1 MEKIKI
7 AVVGCGGI
15 FCAHWNAYCMQMEKG
30 FDDFEIVAFCDIV
43 KEKADEYA
51 DKWLEKKGVRPAVFT
66 SVEELLASG
75 IEFSVGEVQV
85 PHNVHH
91 VVAMALMNAGK
102 SVMTEKPLGMTMRAA
117 KMMMECARKN
127 GVTLKVMENYRYEDS
142 ERAAAWAVKSGM
154 IGTPRTLT
162 MIDSG
167 LRQWYWDW
175 RDHKY
180 IAGGAWTIDG
190 GIHFA
195 DLWMN
200 ILGPVKSVMAVSGT
214 YDTTRY
220 KNYDKTE
227 ERQEFKY
234 RTTRSLL
241 KVNPE
246 TYGEPIESDLE
257 DTTSAV
263 LEFESGVIGTWFV
276 SRSSTGFNDRKIII
290 AGSKG
295 AVEWGEG
302 VKDYTGD
309 TVISWDKLIKMYMNS
324 LSAEEKEA
332 LFPAGLSHGFDTTVA
347 LEQREFFDFYN
358 GKREL
363 EVTDETGYLDL
374 AVPYAVYESA
384 ATGRKIKIKDVM
396 ELKEE
401 TYQKDLNDSL
411 GI

>member
-7 AVVGCGGI
+7 AVIGCGGI
-15 FCAHWNAYCMQMEKG
+15 FGDHWNAYTQQFEKG
-30 FDDFEIVAFCDIV
+30 FDDFEIVAFCDLI
-43 KEKADEYA
+43 KERAQDYA
-51 DKWLEKKGVRPAVFT
+51 DRWFEAKGTKPAVFS
-66 SVEELLASG
+66 SVEELMASG
-75 IEFSVGEVQV
+75 IDFSVAEVQV

-91 VVAMALMNAGK
+91 AVAIPLMKAGK
-102 SVMTEKPLGMTMRAA
+102 HIMTEKPLGMTMRAA
-117 KMMMECARKN
+117 KLMMDCAREN
-127 GVTLKVMENYRYEDS
+127 GVTLKVMENYRYDDS
-142 ERAAAWAVKSGM
+142 ERAAAWAVKTGM

-162 MIDSG
+162 MLDIG
-167 LRQWYWDW
+167 IRQWYWDW

-180 IAGGAWTIDG
+180 IAGGAWTLDG

-220 KNYDKTE
+220 KNFDKTD

-234 RTTRSLL
+234 RNTRSLL

-246 TYGEPIESDLE
+246 TYGEPVESDLE

-263 LEFESGVIGTWFV
+263 LEFENGVIGTWLV
-276 SRSSTGFNDRKIII
+276 SRSSTGFNDRKIVI

-295 AVEWGEG
+295 ALEWGEG
-302 VKDYTGD
+302 IKDYTGE
-309 TVISWDKLIKMYMNS
+309 TVISWDELNKMYFDS
-324 LSAEEKEA
+324 LSEEEKEF
-332 LFPAGLSHGFDTTVA
+332 LFPGGLFHTIA
-347 LEQREFFDFYN
+347 LEQREFFDYYN

-384 ATGRKIKIKDVM
+384 ATGKKVYVKDVM
-396 ELKEE
+396 DLKEE
-401 TYQKDLNDSL
+401 TYQKALNESM
-411 GI
+411 GIE

>member
-7 AVVGCGGI
+7 AVIGCGGI
-15 FCAHWNAYCMQMEKG
+15 FGDHWNAYCEQFEKG
-30 FDDFEIVAFCDIV
+30 FDDFEIVAFCDLI
-43 KEKADEYA
+43 KERAQDYA
-51 DKWLEKKGVRPAVFT
+51 DKWFEAKGTKPAVFT
-66 SVEELLASG
+66 TAEELLASG
-75 IEFSVGEVQV
+75 IEFSVAEVQV

-91 VVAMALMNAGK
+91 SVAITLMEAGK
-102 SVMTEKPLGMTMRAA
+102 HIMTEKPLGMTMRAA
-117 KMMMECARKN
+117 KKMMDCARKN
-127 GVTLKVMENYRYEDS
+127 GVTLKVMENYRYDDS
-142 ERAAAWAVKSGM
+142 ERAAKWAVETGM

-162 MIDSG
+162 MLDVGI
-167 LRQWYWDW
+167 RQWYWDW

-180 IAGGAWTIDG
+180 IAGGAWTLDG

-220 KNYDKTE
+220 KNFDRTD

-234 RTTRSLL
+234 RNTRSLL

-246 TYGEPIESDLE
+246 TYGEPVESDLE

-263 LEFESGVIGTWFV
+263 LEFENGVIGTWLV
-276 SRSSTGFNDRKIII
+276 SRSSTGFNERKIVI

-295 AVEWGEG
+295 ALEWGEG
-302 VKDYTGD
+302 IKDYTGE
-309 TVISWDKLIKMYMNS
+309 TVISWQELNDMYLDS
-324 LSAEEKEA
+324 LSAEEKEF
-332 LFPAGLSHGFDTTVA
+332 LFPGGLFHTIA

-363 EVTDETGYLDL
+363 EVTDEIGYLDL

-384 ATGRKIKIKDVM
+384 ATGRKVTIADVM
-396 ELKEE
+396 DLKEE
-401 TYQKDLNDSL
+401 TYQKALNESMHID
-411 GI
+411 

>member
-1 MEKIKI
+1 MDKIKI

-15 FCAHWNAYCMQMEKG
+15 FGDHWNAYKQQFEKG
-30 FDDFEIVAFCDIV
+30 FDDFEIVAFCDLV
-43 KEKADEYA
+43 KERAQNYA
-51 DKWLEKKGVRPAVFT
+51 DKWFEAKGSKPAVFT
-66 SVEELLASG
+66 SVDELLAG
-75 IEFSVGEVQV
+75 GVEFSVAEVQV

-91 VVAMALMNAGK
+91 AVAIPLMKAGK

-117 KMMMECARKN
+117 KLMMDCAREN
-127 GVTLKVMENYRYEDS
+127 GVTLKVMENYRYDAG

-162 MIDSG
+162 MLDIG
-167 LRQWYWDW
+167 IRQWYWDW
-175 RDHKY
+175 RDRKY
-180 IAGGAWTIDG
+180 IAGGAWTLDG

-220 KNYDKTE
+220 KNFKKTE

-234 RTTRSLL
+234 RNTRSLL

-263 LEFESGVIGTWFV
+263 LEFENGVIGTWLV
-276 SRSSTGFNDRKIII
+276 SRSSTGFNDRKIVI

-295 AVEWGEG
+295 AIEWGEG
-302 VKDYTGD
+302 IKDYTGE
-309 TVISWDKLIKMYMNS
+309 TVISWDELKKMYFEA
-324 LSAEEKEA
+324 LSDEEKEFF
-332 LFPAGLSHGFDTTVA
+332 FPGGLSHSIA
-347 LEQREFFDFYN
+347 LEQREFFDFFN

-384 ATGRKIKIKDVM
+384 ATGKKVTVEDVM
-396 ELKEE
+396 ALKEE
-401 TYQKDLNDSL
+401 TYQKSLNDSMN
-411 GI
+411 I